1 MAMATQA
8 AKKRTTKGARPKTVE
23 DYLAAAPTDQRTA
36 LMRLRRTIK
45 AAAPNATER
54 IAYGMVGYKQSGKPL
69 AHFAYWKAHC
79 SLYGSMS
86 TSFIRAHAAE
96 LKPYLLSKGT
106 IQFPADKPLPDRLVT
121 QIVKARVAEIE
132 AAG

>member
-1 MAMATQA
+1 
-8 AKKRTTKGARPKTVE
+8 
-23 DYLAAAPTDQRTA
+23 
-36 LMRLRRTIK
+36 
-45 AAAPNATER
+45 
-54 IAYGMVGYKQSGKPL
+54 
-69 AHFAYWKAHC
+69 
-79 SLYGSMS
+79 MS

-96 LKPYLLSKGT
+96 LKPYALSKGT